1 MEIDEKEIPSIHK
14 LSEYIEYFK
23 RIYDALFNDK
33 QLTITNIEVL
43 EQHFA
48 NNFNI
53 LRFKMDED
61 LFQYNHAMI
70 VFIVLCTAYNR
81 MDIGPCTDTF
91 LKQHLILP
99 GNQSTLANNILNMHI
114 LHNAWKEFDL
124 HRYDQVQQYVRRVHK
139 SVAAK
144 VIFADNLQHMNRL
157 NMIKKVGNNLFCIN
171 TKCMMMLACHVAEN
185 LQQLAVGDA
194 VHSYATHDPV
204 YTFSDYQMNT
214 FFKWATAETTYF
226 QIRNFRTRILNIFY
240 LFVFDE
246 PARNLYTYN
255 RAGEIPSVTAV
266 VTAKFPSNWTSA
278 MQHVI
283 LYGKPH
289 ELLGHD
295 NLFIRNAALIA
306 LFEAFCKT
314 IYSVNFSKFCV
325 CMNFDIQKNIKHI
338 MLSEHPIL
346 LLAWHKFYIAV
357 KGKVY
362 MYATLE
368 ESLLAWLFHLKDDCR
383 CMLFGQISLLKIC
396 NTLCVGATQEEE
408 EETNE
413 EFIEID
419 I

>member
-48 NNFNI
+48 NNFNT

-99 GNQSTLANNILNMHI
+99 GNQSTLANNILNLHI

-144 VIFADNLQHMNRL
+144 VIFADNLQRMNRL

-306 LFEAFCKT
+306 LLEAFMKT

-325 CMNFDIQKNIKHI
+325 CMNFDIQKHIKHI

>member
-48 NNFNI
+48 NNFNT

-124 HRYDQVQQYVRRVHK
+124 HRYDHVQQYVRRVHK

-144 VIFADNLQHMNRL
+144 VIFADNLQRMNRL

-226 QIRNFRTRILNIFY
+226 QIRNIRPRILNIFY

>member
-23 RIYDALFNDK
+23 RIYNALFNDK

-48 NNFNI
+48 NNFNT

-194 VHSYATHDPV
+194 VHSYATDDPV

-306 LFEAFCKT
+306 LLEAFMKT

-325 CMNFDIQKNIKHI
+325 CMNFDIQKHIKHI

-396 NTLCVGATQEEE
+396 NTLCVSTTQEEE
-408 EETNE
+408 EEAND

>member
-1 MEIDEKEIPSIHK
+1 MEIDENEIPSINK

-23 RIYDALFNDK
+23 RIYNALFDDK
-33 QLTITNIEVL
+33 QLAIANIDVL
-43 EQHFA
+43 ERHFA
-48 NNFNI
+48 NNFNT

-61 LFQYNHAMI
+61 LFQYNHGMI
-70 VFIVLCTAYNR
+70 VFIVLCTAYTR
-81 MDIGPCTDTF
+81 MTTEPSTETF
-91 LKQHLILP
+91 LKQHLILQ
-99 GNQSTLANNILNMHI
+99 GSQSTLANNILNLHI
-114 LHNAWKEFDL
+114 LHNAWKQFDL
-124 HRYDQVQQYVRRVHK
+124 RSYNDTKRYVQRVHQ
-139 SVAAK
+139 SVARN
-144 VIFADNLQHMNRL
+144 VIFADNLEHMNRL
-157 NMIKKVGNNLFCIN
+157 NMIKKVGKDLFCIN
-171 TKCMMMLACHVAEN
+171 TKCMMMMACHVAEN
-185 LQQLAVGDA
+185 LQQLCVADA
-194 VHSYATHDPV
+194 VHTYLCDDPV
-204 YTFSDYQMNT
+204 YTFTDHQMNT

-255 RAGEIPSVTAV
+255 RAGEIPSITAV

-295 NLFIRNAALIA
+295 NLFIRNAALMA

-314 IYSVNFSKFCV
+314 IYSVNFSKFCI

-346 LLAWHKFYIAV
+346 LLAWHKFYIAA

-368 ESLLAWLFHLKDDCR
+368 ESLMAWLFHLKDDCQ
-383 CMLFGQISLLKIC
+383 CMLFGQISMLKLC

-408 EETNE
+408 EEAND